1 MLAQKLGLSL
11 PTIKSSWNPI
21 EESSLLAW
29 WKNNT
34 KLEGAGGLRPSVP
47 PYKVATWLDSS
58 SNEYHLSQSVEAE
71 QPTLNPVSGALT
83 FTPASPSN
91 LNLKQPGYTQIEIA
105 AEFSI
110 AMVMSPNAINVTLL
124 ADNTTSDEFIK
135 ITDTNK
141 IRLTIDG
148 SSKTLTLDTTNFR
161 PFFLLT
167 RNSSNLLEIFID
179 GVLQSDTA
187 TLAGT
192 FDIDSMGVRAVD
204 LNPFDGDISEA
215 IIYTAQ
221 SAELSADINNYY
233 SSNFPI

>member
-21 EESSLLAW
+21 QESSLLAW
-29 WKNNT
+29 WKINT
-34 KLEGAGGLRPSVP
+34 KVESAGGEQPSVP
-47 PYKVATWLDSS
+47 PYRVATWLDSS
-58 SNEYHLSQSVEAE
+58 SNKYHLSQPTEVE
-71 QPTLNPVSGALT
+71 QPTLNPLTGALT
-83 FTPASPSN
+83 FTPAAPSN

-110 AMVMSPNAINVTLL
+110 AMVMTPNATNVTLL

-148 SSKTLTLDTTNFR
+148 SSKTLTLDTVNFGR
-161 PFFLLT
+161 FFLLT
-167 RNSSNLLEIFID
+167 RDSSGLLEIFID
-179 GVLQSDTA
+179 GVLQTDNA

-215 IIYTAQ
+215 IIYTEQ
-221 SAELSADINNYY
+221 SAGLSYRINSYY
-233 SSNFPI
+233 STI

>member
-21 EESSLLAW
+21 QESSLLAW

-34 KLEGAGGLRPSVP
+34 KLEGGGGLRPSVP
-47 PYKVATWLDSS
+47 PYRVAAWLDSS
-58 SNEYHLSQSVEAE
+58 SNKYHLSQSTEVE
-71 QPTLNPVSGALT
+71 QPTLNPLTGALT
-83 FTPASPSN
+83 FTPAAPSN

-110 AMVMSPNAINVTLL
+110 AMVMTPNATNVTLL

-148 SSKTLTLDTTNFR
+148 SSKTLTLNTVNFGT
-161 PFFLLT
+161 FFLLT
-167 RNSSNLLEIFID
+167 RNQLGLLEIFID
-179 GVLQSDTA
+179 GVLQTDNA

-215 IIYTAQ
+215 IIYTEQ
-221 SAELSADINNYY
+221 SAGLSYRINSYY
-233 SSNFPI
+233 STI

>member
-34 KLEGAGGLRPSVP
+34 KVLGVGGLRPTVP
-47 PYKVATWLDSS
+47 PYGVDTWLDSS
-58 SNEYHLSQSVEAE
+58 SNEYHLSQSTEVER
-71 QPTLNPVSGALT
+71 PRLDPFTGALG
-83 FTPASPSN
+83 FTPAGPSN
-91 LNLKQPGYTQIEIA
+91 LILKNTGYTQIQIA

-148 SSKTLTLDTTNFR
+148 TSKTLTLDTTNFR

>member
-34 KLEGAGGLRPSVP
+34 KVEGAGGLRPSVP
-47 PYKVATWLDSS
+47 PYRVATWFDSS
-58 SNEYHLSQSVEAE
+58 GNEYNLSQSTEVE
-71 QPTLNPVSGALT
+71 QPTLNPLTGALT

-110 AMVMSPNAINVTLL
+110 AMVMSPNATNVTLL
-124 ADNTTSDEFIK
+124 ADNTTSDEFMK

-148 SSKTLTLDTTNFR
+148 SSKTLTLNTVNFGR
-161 PFFLLT
+161 FFLLT
-167 RNSSNLLEIFID
+167 RNQLGLLEIFID
-179 GVLQSDTA
+179 GVLQTDNA
-187 TLAGT
+187 TLEGT

-215 IIYTAQ
+215 IIYTEQ
-221 SAELSADINNYY
+221 SADLSYRINSYY
-233 SSNFPI
+233 STI